1 MRARL
6 LFLASLLLVVRSAV
20 AQPTPGAADKGIPPL
35 PSVVQWHST
44 PSGLQ
49 YADTVIGKGPTP
61 NEGQIVV
68 VHFIGWLDDG
78 TKFDSTR
85 ERGKPFGFPL
95 GSGQVIK
102 GWDEGV
108 RGMHV
113 GGKRRLKVPPA
124 LGYGERGVP
133 PIVPPN
139 AALIFDIE
147 LVRVLDKPPERAQ

>member
-6 LFLASLLLVVRSAV
+6 LLLAGLLLAVRSAAV
-20 AQPTPGAADKGIPPL
+20 EPTPAPTPGIPPL
-35 PSVVQWHST
+35 PSVVQWHTT

-49 YADTVIGKGPTP
+49 YADTAIGTGATP

-68 VHFIGWLDDG
+68 VHFVGWLDDG
-78 TKFDSTR
+78 TRFDSTR
-85 ERGKPFGFPL
+85 DRGKPFGFPL

-108 RGMHV
+108 RGMRV

-124 LGYGERGVP
+124 LGYGEHGVP

-139 AALIFDIE
+139 ASLVFDVE
-147 LVRVLDKPPERAQ
+147 LVRVLDKPPPERRP

>member
-1 MRARL
+1 MRTL
-6 LFLASLLLVVRSAV
+6 LLLLVGLMLAVRSSAV
-20 AQPTPGAADKGIPPL
+20 EPTPAATAGIPPL
-35 PSVVQWHST
+35 PSVVQWHAL

-49 YADTVIGKGPTP
+49 YADTAIGNGPTP

-85 ERGKPFGFPL
+85 DRGKPFGFPL

-108 RGMHV
+108 RGMRV

-124 LGYGERGVP
+124 LGYGEHGVP

-139 AALIFDIE
+139 ASLVFDIE
-147 LVRVLDKPPERAQ
+147 LIRVLDKPPERRE

>member
-6 LFLASLLLVVRSAV
+6 LLVIAVLFCVRSAF
-20 AQPTPGAADKGIPPL
+20 AEATPGAATGIPPL
-35 PSVVQWHST
+35 PSVVQWHTT

-49 YADTVIGKGPTP
+49 YADTKMGTGAEPA
-61 NEGQIVV
+61 EGQIVV
-68 VHFIGWLDDG
+68 VHFVGWLDDG

-95 GSGQVIK
+95 GSGQVIR

-108 RGMHV
+108 RGMKV
-113 GGKRRLKVPPA
+113 GGTRRLIVPPA
-124 LGYGERGVP
+124 LGYGEKGVP

-139 AALIFDIE
+139 ARLVFDVELI
-147 LVRVLDKPPERAQ
+147 RVLDKPPPERRP